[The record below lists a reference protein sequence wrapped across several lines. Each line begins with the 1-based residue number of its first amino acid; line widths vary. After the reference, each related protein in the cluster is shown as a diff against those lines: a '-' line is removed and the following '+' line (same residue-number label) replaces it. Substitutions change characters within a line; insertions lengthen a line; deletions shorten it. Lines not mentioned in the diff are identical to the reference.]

1 LTSSQFRDDR
11 EESRESTTTKVL
23 VWTFIVMAIA
33 VSLGLALARFGGEL
47 PVIGPLFGGPDTT
60 TTSEVSVAEIQE
72 LNQLATTRWI
82 GQVVVEEEAAP
93 GRVENLAE
101 AVGIDASGLTGE
113 SVLLVATGEVE
124 AGVNLEELGQDDVRV
139 NEDTVT
145 INLPEAEVFSSSLD
159 EDRTGVYDRDR
170 GVFVFGVNEELAD
183 EARREAVSEIED
195 SALENGI
202 LEEAGTSAEDS
213 IRAFVE
219 SLGFKEVRFE

>member
-1 LTSSQFRDDR
+1 M
-11 EESRESTTTKVL
+11 
-23 VWTFIVMAIA
+23 WTFIVMAIA

-219 SLGFKEVRFE
+219 SLGFEEVRFE

>member
-1 LTSSQFRDDR
+1 MTSSQFRDDR
-11 EESRESTTTKVL
+11 EESRESTTTKIL

-219 SLGFKEVRFE
+219 SLGFEEVRFE

>member
-219 SLGFKEVRFE
+219 SLGFEEVRFE